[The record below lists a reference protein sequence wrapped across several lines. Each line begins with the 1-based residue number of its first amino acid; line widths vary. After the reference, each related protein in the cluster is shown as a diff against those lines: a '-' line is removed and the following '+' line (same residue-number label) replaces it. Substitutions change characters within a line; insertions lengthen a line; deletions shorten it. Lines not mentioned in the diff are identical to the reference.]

1 VNLAP
6 ADRKKMG
13 PWYDLPMALGILA
26 VSEQVELPRLP
37 DFFVAGELSLDGR
50 VRPIRG
56 ALLMADHA
64 RRAGAR
70 GVIVPAENANE
81 AAMAG
86 NAIDVIPVE
95 FLHEAVGYLSGDLPI
110 TPATGDP
117 EALLATPPEGAGDFN
132 EVRGHAFPRRA
143 LTIAAAGG
151 HNVLMVG
158 PPGSGKTMMARRLP
172 TILPPLTLDE
182 ALEATRIYSV
192 AGKLSGGEALVRQ
205 RPFRSPHHSVSDPG
219 LIGGGTIP
227 VPGEISLAHHGVLF
241 LDELTEFR
249 KGTLEMLRQPLEDG
263 DVTISRAAASVKF
276 PSRCQLV
283 AATNPCPCG
292 YAGAPG
298 RRCTCMDNEVRSY
311 FSRISGPLLDRVDIH
326 IEVNS
331 IPVRD
336 LAGGAPAE
344 SSADMRARV
353 IAARARQQERF
364 RETPHVSCNAAMGER
379 ELTAFIRLSPSS
391 ESILQRAVERVGLST
406 RAYSRIKKVA
416 RTIADLAGEAEI
428 ADAHVA
434 EAIALRSIDK
444 HLM

>member
-1 VNLAP
+1 
-6 ADRKKMG
+6 
-13 PWYDLPMALGILA
+13 
-26 VSEQVELPRLP
+26 
-37 DFFVAGELSLDGR
+37 
-50 VRPIRG
+50 
-56 ALLMADHA
+56 
-64 RRAGAR
+64 
-70 GVIVPAENANE
+70 
-81 AAMAG
+81 
-86 NAIDVIPVE
+86 
-95 FLHEAVGYLSGDLPI
+95 
-110 TPATGDP
+110 
-117 EALLATPPEGAGDFN
+117 
-132 EVRGHAFPRRA
+132 
-143 LTIAAAGG
+143 
-151 HNVLMVG
+151 
-158 PPGSGKTMMARRLP
+158 MARRLP

-391 ESILQRAVERVGLST
+391 ESVLQRAVERVGLST